1 MYKKILFLHIS
12 LMVIS
17 FSAAGEKDSTEQIKQ
32 FRITH
37 TQYRTYHETGMN
49 TTESTVLSIDN
60 NGKVTV
66 TTTRT
71 DNTKRRPKEK
81 KCRESATLPKAE
93 LAEFVQKLDS
103 LDIDSLKQNYMGD
116 RISDLTVSEKLVIK
130 IGNNKKE
137 ITIKGDADIP
147 QSIGSITFSLG
158 EMRKKYL
165 KKCE

>member
-37 TQYRTYHETGMN
+37 TQYRTYHEPGMN

-60 NGKVTV
+60 NGKVKV

-71 DNTKRRPKEK
+71 DHKKRKPKEK
-81 KCRESATLPKAE
+81 KCHESVKVPKDE
-93 LAEFVQKLDS
+93 LTEFTGILASIDLD
-103 LDIDSLKQNYMGD
+103 
-116 RISDLTVSEKLVIK
+116 
-130 IGNNKKE
+130 
-137 ITIKGDADIP
+137 
-147 QSIGSITFSLG
+147 
-158 EMRKKYL
+158 
-165 KKCE
+165 